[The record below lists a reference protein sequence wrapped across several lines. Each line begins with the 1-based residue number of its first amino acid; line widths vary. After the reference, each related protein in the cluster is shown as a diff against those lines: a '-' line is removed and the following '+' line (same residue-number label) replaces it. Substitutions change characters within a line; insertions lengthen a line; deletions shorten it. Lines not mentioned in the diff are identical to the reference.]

1 MTGKII
7 HAIVFIIVATIV
19 TLSFVNVDPDD
30 AVRAAGQLPVL
41 LLAGLYL
48 GVMFVLYVLPALTQR
63 ATNAVL
69 ASNEQVERDPL
80 RDARAAMARG
90 DYEDAIE
97 FYREAAEANPLDR
110 LPWVEIAKI
119 QHDQLEDPEAAI
131 QTLSDALEEQEWA
144 DDDIAFYMVRIAEIK
159 FQDLEQPE
167 EAAAMLNKI
176 IELFPGSRHSANAT
190 HKLRELDLA

>member
-131 QTLSDALEEQEWA
+131 QTLSDALKEQEWT
-144 DDDIAFYMVRIAEIK
+144 DDDISFYMVRIAEIK